1 MRSYPNINFSL
12 FSIEETCDFISERV
26 HEDLKTY
33 MNSLERL
40 LVEEDMIFNKI
51 DVQQMLRMKFLQ
63 LKEESEQLIRLESF
77 VLLPF
82 IKKKI
87 SEGEG
92 AISQSVKD
100 KLFEKQELIMALF
113 YGIKLQ
119 LNNFLSK
126 DVFSSTEQIA
136 INDLIS
142 LEGLLYDW
150 IYIVQNNII
159 FKLNIKSSNN
169 EFADQI

>member
-12 FSIEETCDFISERV
+12 FSIEETCGFISDRV
-26 HEDLKTY
+26 HEDLKMY

-40 LVEEDMIFNKI
+40 LIEEDMIFNKI
-51 DVQQMLRMKFLQ
+51 DVQQILRMKFLQ
-63 LKEESEQLIRLESF
+63 LKDESEQLIRLESF

-82 IKKKI
+82 IRKKI
-87 SEGEG
+87 AEGEG
-92 AISQSVKD
+92 AVSQSVKD

-126 DVFSSTEQIA
+126 DLFSSAEQIA